1 VVPDRSFDGEF
12 NGIFPVLNECVLVE
26 IRPDVPI
33 SLVFWGLG
41 LVVEFPRG
49 EENGSPYDR

>member
-1 VVPDRSFDGEF
+1 MVPDRSFDGEF
-12 NGIFPVLNECVLVE
+12 NGIFFVLNGCVLVE